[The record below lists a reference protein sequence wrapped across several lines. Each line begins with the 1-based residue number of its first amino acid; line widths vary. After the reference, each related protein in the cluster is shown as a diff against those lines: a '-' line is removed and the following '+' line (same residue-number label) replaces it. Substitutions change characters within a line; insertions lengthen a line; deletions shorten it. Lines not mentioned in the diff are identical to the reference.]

1 MTKKFLPVKKSNIQ
15 NVIYINNFIKNNLSK
30 IKQLSPSLEE
40 SFSLNKNGVLVNY
53 SPPKIS
59 KKNFKKYKYKNLHG
73 YRVFE
78 IQFFRFKKKQKLYI
92 NQLNKIIT
100 NNNIKNDNNN
110 SSKKNNITYL
120 INNKDKTI
128 NQIKLNIK
136 NKKINNSHNYEGNN
150 LNTTKTKIF
159 KNELKI
165 NKLKNNNNK
174 NIEQVM
180 KIIEKSQLKTNSN
193 NKPKR
198 IQVYKYFSKSEAGQY
213 NNLQNK
219 VNQDNFLITEHINQ
233 SDDEAINDFTFG
245 IFDGHEKDGGLVSFH
260 IKKFFSKCTNSQL
273 NNRDNLINTFVELNR
288 YILNTSSFNNFDL
301 LLSGSTCIIVHIT
314 NNKIICANIGD
325 SRAILITKD
334 DMIIP
339 LSIDHKPNLPEEK
352 RRIEEANGEVV
363 QLGAN
368 EPFRVCMK
376 KYPIPYPGLAMS
388 RSIGDKIA
396 HRLGVSDKPEIK
408 EFDINEYNPKAVIIG
423 SDGLWDFTTNENVK
437 SIVDKCI
444 REKNYDD
451 CAKNLIEISRK
462 KWVEYGNYIDDITC
476 IVVFFK
482 QL

>member
-1 MTKKFLPVKKSNIQ
+1 M
-15 NVIYINNFIKNNLSK
+15 
-30 IKQLSPSLEE
+30 
-40 SFSLNKNGVLVNY
+40 
-53 SPPKIS
+53 
-59 KKNFKKYKYKNLHG
+59 
-73 YRVFE
+73 
-78 IQFFRFKKKQKLYI
+78 
-92 NQLNKIIT
+92 
-100 NNNIKNDNNN
+100 
-110 SSKKNNITYL
+110 
-120 INNKDKTI
+120 
-128 NQIKLNIK
+128 NIK
-136 NKKINNSHNYEGNN
+136 NKKNNEDNNS
-150 LNTTKTKIF
+150 NTTKTKIF
-159 KNELKI
+159 ENELKI

-174 NIEQVM
+174 NIDQVM

-193 NKPKR
+193 NNPKR

-213 NNLQNK
+213 NNLQTK
-219 VNQDNFLITEHINQ
+219 VNQDNFIITEHINQ

-273 NNRDNLINTFVELNR
+273 NNRDNLINTFAELNR

-368 EPFRVCMK
+368 EPYRVCMK

-437 SIVDKCI
+437 SIVDKSI